1 MSAIYDIAGTTSDS
15 FSLNGK
21 TTLLQGNEP
30 PKPHQG
36 VNGDY
41 YFQSDG
47 SLWAKRADVWLNL
60 TTTSLPN
67 AAEGKDK
74 FVYSDGT
81 IFRFSNIGVDENGNL
96 NLTTNPEKTDST
108 TDTTVPTI
116 GWVNDP
122 NASTNVV
129 HRTGDEYIY
138 GTKTFN
144 GELRRGTP
152 GATSGNIG
160 LDVPTTGWVNDPNL
174 SQNVVHR
181 TGDEAIKGTKTFN
194 IIRLMSD
201 SIDNTTSP
209 SSTQYAS
216 YMIQDKNQ
224 RQLGNFYISQ
234 SSDRNI
240 TANMIATNLRTAGVP
255 STNYDA
261 AIRITAKVGGNIETY
276 APTPAT
282 NSNDNNIATTGW
294 VTSLVNS
301 KMQSSS
307 AGFPNYNNLLKDG
320 FNQGETYI
328 MPKNGFLIAT
338 SWGNYATFQVMINGS
353 YEFGI
358 GGDFAKY
365 HESETMT
372 IPAPVGTTLY
382 CTFLRGSNTI
392 KIFGAY

>member
-1 MSAIYDIAGTTSDS
+1 M
-15 FSLNGK
+15 
-21 TTLLQGNEP
+21 
-30 PKPHQG
+30 
-36 VNGDY
+36 
-41 YFQSDG
+41 
-47 SLWAKRADVWLNL
+47 
-60 TTTSLPN
+60 
-67 AAEGKDK
+67 
-74 FVYSDGT
+74 
-81 IFRFSNIGVDENGNL
+81 
-96 NLTTNPEKTDST
+96 
-108 TDTTVPTI
+108 
-116 GWVNDP
+116 
-122 NASTNVV
+122 
-129 HRTGDEYIY
+129 
-138 GTKTFN
+138 
-144 GELRRGTP
+144 RRGTP